1 LSRYSVISCS
11 ISIISCSC
19 VFGIS
24 IYLCSFVI
32 IGRKEQFIYSISCS
46 TGIIKLNEVI
56 KKLLF
61 IRLMVS
67 PVLLS
72 TIWDFMHLSFIFRSK
87 NIWGGY
93 TWRLLGV
100 EVVYIILRFTD
111 LLYFNLKLEWIK
123 FILYK
128 NLCIFTIFA
137 NYKKII
143 FLIFIFIYKLIQ
155 IELANFKPPTFTSYM
170 NQLDLRAPE
179 PFKDIGWSSI
189 TAKSFP
195 SSVR

>member
-1 LSRYSVISCS
+1 MSRYSVISCS

-137 NYKKII
+137 NYKKIKN
-143 FLIFIFIYKLIQ
+143 LL
-155 IELANFKPPTFTSYM
+155 
-170 NQLDLRAPE
+170 
-179 PFKDIGWSSI
+179 SS
-189 TAKSFP
+189 
-195 SSVR
+195 